1 MSTSSLRE
9 RSREG
14 QRWMALSLAS
24 NVFLAVAKLAG
35 GLLGRS
41 QALIADGIES
51 SLDIVSTVM
60 MWAAIK
66 YAERPPDSEHP
77 YGHGKMESMAA
88 VIGSLILMGA
98 GVALGLH
105 SVGEI
110 VALQHGVGEADIP
123 APFTLVILILTI
135 VSKEGLFRLLHQK
148 GKAIESRAVQ
158 TEAFHHRSDAMT
170 SLAAG
175 IGITAALI
183 GGPAWASAD
192 DWAALFSCGIIIS
205 NGLQMLRGAM
215 GEILDEQIPSE
226 QVREIIEQATA
237 VEGVSNI
244 EKCRVRKSGF
254 VRIADLHVRVPGDC
268 TVREGHRIAHE
279 VKDKLLAAGFH
290 LADVTVHI
298 EPDN

>member
-1 MSTSSLRE
+1 MPATLRE
-9 RSREG
+9 RSQEG
-14 QRWMALSLAS
+14 QRWMALSLTS
-24 NVFLAVAKLAG
+24 NIFLALAKLAG
-35 GLLGRS
+35 GILGRS

-51 SLDIVSTVM
+51 SLDIVSTLM

-66 YAERPPDSEHP
+66 YAERPPDREHP

-88 VIGSLILMGA
+88 VIGSLTLMGA
-98 GVALGLH
+98 GVMLAVH
-105 SVGEI
+105 SIGEI
-110 VALQHGVGEADIP
+110 VALRNGASAGDVP
-123 APFTLVILILTI
+123 ATFTLIILVLTI
-135 VSKEGLFRLLHQK
+135 VTKEGLFRLLHQR
-148 GKAIESRAVQ
+148 GTAIGSRAVQ
-158 TEAFHHRSDAMT
+158 TEAFHHRSDAIT

-175 IGITAALI
+175 IGITIAVF
-183 GGPAWASAD
+183 GGPAWAAAD
-192 DWAALFSCGIIIS
+192 DWAALFSCGFIVF

-215 GEILDEQIPSE
+215 GEILDEQMPSE
-226 QVREIIEQATA
+226 QLRAITDAA
-237 VEGVSNI
+237 SLVEGVSNI

-279 VKDKLLAAGFH
+279 VKDKLLDGDFQ

>member
-1 MSTSSLRE
+1 MAPSSLRE

-35 GLLGRS
+35 GILGRS

-51 SLDIVSTVM
+51 SLDIVSTIM

-98 GVALGLH
+98 GAALGVH
-105 SVGEI
+105 SIGEI
-110 VALQHGVGEADIP
+110 IALQHGSTPADVP
-123 APFTLVILILTI
+123 ASFTLIILVLTI
-135 VSKEGLFRLLHQK
+135 ITKEVLFRLLHQK

-158 TEAFHHRSDAMT
+158 TEAFHHRSDAIT

-183 GGPAWASAD
+183 GGPSWAAAD
-192 DWAALFSCGIIIS
+192 DWAALFSCTLIVS
-205 NGLQMLRGAM
+205 NGLHMLRGAM
-215 GEILDEQIPSE
+215 SEILDEQMPSE
-226 QVREIIEQATA
+226 QIRAITELATS

-279 VKDKLLAAGFH
+279 VKDRLLAADFH